1 LTLEP
6 QWLERAVAVA
16 DQMIERFHDR
26 EYGGFFT
33 TDPAHDLLI
42 MPVKSYQDRA
52 MPSGNGAAVQFL
64 AALSTALT
72 VDDPT
77 RSQRYAQLAAETL
90 DSCWGILQRAPTAGD
105 SLLYG
110 YLQLEGETLEMPDL
124 SMPTPDT
131 EGDEEEA
138 GPVHVEIVP
147 MPEGLLVV
155 FEIEEGWHINSSRPQ
170 AERVPTTVEVTTDLP
185 LRLGAPIWSP
195 PQQIQAG
202 SAVIEGYTGMAQAI
216 VPVLEI
222 GDGER
227 VGRLRADFRALPALH
242 GHRVRLA
249 RRARLPDAAQPAPA
263 VGCALTRFFGV
274 LKRPLQRWAEAPLP
288 HSISPAP
295 ASRREGD
302 SRG

>member
-1 LTLEP
+1 MGLMELYGLTLEP

-64 AALSTALT
+64 AALHTALT

-131 EGDEEEA
+131 DDEEA
-138 GPVHVEIVP
+138 GPVHVQIVP

-185 LRLGAPIWSP
+185 LRLGAPIWSS

-222 GDGER
+222 GGEGAEDGFARIFVRYQPCTDTECGLPVER
-227 VGRLRADFRALPALH
+227 VYLMPLSLRP
-242 GHRVRLA
+242 
-249 RRARLPDAAQPAPA
+249 Q
-263 VGCALTRFFGV
+263 
-274 LKRPLQRWAEAPLP
+274 
-288 HSISPAP
+288 
-295 ASRREGD
+295 
-302 SRG
+302 